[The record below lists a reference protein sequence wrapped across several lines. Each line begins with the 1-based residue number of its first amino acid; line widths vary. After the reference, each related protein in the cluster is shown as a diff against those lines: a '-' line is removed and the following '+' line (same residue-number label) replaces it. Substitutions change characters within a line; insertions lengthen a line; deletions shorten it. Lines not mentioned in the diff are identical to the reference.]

1 MRSPGLLSACFVLL
15 LSTLTRTIN
24 QTNLHMCCRHIDC
37 AWTYGN
43 QPEVGAA
50 FDQIFKT
57 EGKIKRSDVFV
68 TTKLWNHH
76 HKDVR
81 GDCLDSLKQ
90 LRLEYL
96 DLYLM
101 HWPAQGPGYEGKTNV
116 PSIKVPTAKSMLGL
130 IGLDSCLGY
139 RFAFIF
145 LLHP

>member
-1 MRSPGLLSACFVLL
+1 MLASA
-15 LSTLTRTIN
+15 
-24 QTNLHMCCRHIDC
+24 Q
-37 AWTYGN
+37 
-43 QPEVGAA
+43 VGAA

-90 LRLEYL
+90 LRLDYL

-101 HWPAQGPGYEGKTNV
+101 HWPAQGPGYEGKTEV
-116 PSIKVPTAKSMLGL
+116 PSIKVTQLPS
-130 IGLDSCLGY
+130 
-139 RFAFIF
+139 
-145 LLHP
+145 